1 MKSVTRH
8 SSLAVWLVL
17 CCSAICAY
25 GQNDARA
32 QKIIDDLAAKFK
44 TYPSVS
50 IDFSATVTQL
60 QDKSESTST
69 GNIRL
74 KGNKYK
80 LEVPE
85 NVIYFDGSKVYQ
97 YLPDVKEVNINRPE
111 VDENDEDFQF
121 LNPQAY
127 FNLSSK
133 NFKSNLVKEGAQDN
147 RKVYEIDLYPTQ
159 VKTSKYS
166 RIRLSIEKT
175 TLQIVNLKVYLKDG
189 TQYVLSFKPY
199 NIIQTALPDSFFTFN
214 AKDHPGVEV
223 IDLTF

>member
-1 MKSVTRH
+1 MKYIIRH

-17 CCSAICAY
+17 HCFAFCVY

-60 QDKSESTST
+60 QDQSESTSK
-69 GNIRL
+69 GIIQL
-74 KGNKYK
+74 KGSKYK
-80 LEVPE
+80 LEVSE
-85 NVIYFDGSKVYQ
+85 YVIYFDGLKVYQ
-97 YLPDVKEVNINRPE
+97 YLPDVKEVNVSRPE
-111 VDENDEDFQF
+111 VDENDEEFQF

-133 NFKSNLVKEGAQDN
+133 KFKSDLAKESTQDG
-147 RKVYEIDLYPTQ
+147 RKVYEINLYPIQ

-166 RIRLSIEKT
+166 RIHLSVEKT
-175 TLQIVNLKVYLKDG
+175 TLQIVNLKVFLKDG
-189 TQYVLSFKPY
+189 TQYTLSFKSY
-199 NIIQTALPDSFFTFN
+199 NIMQTALPDSFFSFDE
-214 AKDHPGVEV
+214 KKHPGVEV